1 VIKTAE
7 LKAQTRREL
16 ADMAR
21 DHGVPGWH
29 TMRKEDLIAELQK
42 VQRRLKRQSATPAA
56 SRPAA
61 KLDSVS
67 PSTPKKASAVSSKS
81 LPGNKTLGTSA
92 KVLAKSTKT
101 LAASKA
107 AKEAA
112 LSASCQSSDSVSE
125 RPIAK
130 LSQNSVEAKRMVTK
144 RKDRLVASGPVPK
157 LPESRID
164 PKTARIRAQLRR
176 RRETMQ
182 RHRDLS
188 TATLVK
194 GAAMTPGVNS
204 KNAEHHDRVVLMVR
218 DTYWLQATWEITQ
231 ASVQRAQ
238 VSLSER
244 WHLAQPTLRLLSIGD
259 VDNGASE
266 IVLRDIPVHGG
277 VNNWYIDVDEPSSR
291 FRVQIGYSVGDEFH
305 AIGRSN
311 VVETPG
317 VGECERID
325 ENWSD
330 IAEDYERI
338 YSLSGGYDSEDG
350 DLRELFEERM
360 HRSMPFRGCD
370 GQTVSDPTLLKQC
383 NLPFAVEAELI
394 VFGKSQPGS
403 VVSISGNPIKTK
415 SDGSFT
421 VRMKFPDKRQVLPVT
436 AESQDGLQQRTTVIA
451 VERNTK
457 VLEAVS
463 RDELFQ

>member
-7 LKAQTRREL
+7 LKTQTRREL

-21 DHGVPGWH
+21 DHGVLGWH
-29 TMRKEDLIAELQK
+29 TMRKEDLVAELQK
-42 VQRRLKRQSATPAA
+42 VQRRLKRQSATN
-56 SRPAA
+56 A
-61 KLDSVS
+61 KTVV
-67 PSTPKKASAVSSKS
+67 T
-81 LPGNKTLGTSA
+81 
-92 KVLAKSTKT
+92 STKT

-112 LSASCQSSDSVSE
+112 FGISSQASDVKP
-125 RPIAK
+125 RNPVATG
-130 LSQNSVEAKRMVTK
+130 SQNSVEAKRVVAK
-144 RKDRLVASGPVPK
+144 RKDRLVESGPVPK

-194 GAAMTPGVNS
+194 GAAIAPGLGS
-204 KNAEHHDRVVLMVR
+204 KGSEHHDRVVLMVR
-218 DTYWLQATWEITQ
+218 DSYWLQATWEITQ
-231 ASVQRAQ
+231 ASVHRAQ

-244 WHLAQPTLRLLSIGD
+244 WHLAQPTLRLLSVGD
-259 VDNGASE
+259 ADHGVSE
-266 IVLRDIPVHGG
+266 SVLRDIAIHGG
-277 VNNWYIDVDEPSSR
+277 VNNWYIDVDEPASR
-291 FRVQIGYSVGDEFH
+291 FRVQIGYSVGEEFH

-350 DLRELFEERM
+350 DLRDMFESRM
-360 HRSMPFRGCD
+360 HRSMPFRNSD
-370 GQTVSDPTLLKQC
+370 GQTVNDPTLLKQS
-383 NLPFAVEAELI
+383 NLPFAVDAELI

-403 VVSISGNPIKTK
+403 AVSISGNPIKTK

-457 VLEAVS
+457 VLDAVS